1 MQSLSTDV
9 AQHVAG
15 AHRPSIVEVEQVK
28 GKLDRETS
36 EDTTQGSDAGH
47 VEPTLE
53 EYKTLRRVSG
63 KIDWRIMTVTFV
75 EFCERFSYYG
85 MPIDIR

>member
-1 MQSLSTDV
+1 MSAGLDADV
-9 AQHVAG
+9 ALHVSQ
-15 AHRPSIVEVEQVK
+15 AHRPSIVEVEQGQ
-28 GKLDRETS
+28 GKLGMHSSGHTS
-36 EDTTQGSDAGH
+36 QTDSDFI
-47 VEPTLE
+47 EPTLE

-85 MPIDIR
+85 MRT